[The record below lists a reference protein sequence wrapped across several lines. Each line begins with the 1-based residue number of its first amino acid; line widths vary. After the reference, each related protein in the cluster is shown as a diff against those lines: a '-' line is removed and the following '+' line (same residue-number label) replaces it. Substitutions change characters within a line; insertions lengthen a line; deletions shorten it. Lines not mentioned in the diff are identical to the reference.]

1 MSRNQDSLRKVLT
14 YFMQLRTIADTSLG
28 CRISCGLRS
37 DERSLRERQIIVCP
51 SFQRRYF
58 GAFCSISLFVS
69 CNMFYQRNLS
79 QIQRCQRTA
88 SMLLLRALFSALG
101 GCKSSEWLFIQNLF
115 SVIHKSI
122 LVLIM
127 QKFSID
133 TSVFTAELFASGSR
147 DGSVALWDLRT
158 STSNSTNESS
168 FRLSNWCADIVYL
181 SSYAY
186 MFQFG
191 CFFRLLEAADI
202 IIPCLLQYII

>member
-1 MSRNQDSLRKVLT
+1 VPILSTQVLRCFLLDFVVCQLQYVLPEN
-14 YFMQLRTIADTSLG
+14 FIADSTLSKNS
-28 CRISCGLRS
+28 IYASTGL
-37 DERSLRERQIIVCP
+37 
-51 SFQRRYF
+51 
-58 GAFCSISLFVS
+58 
-69 CNMFYQRNLS
+69 
-79 QIQRCQRTA
+79 IQC
-88 SMLLLRALFSALG
+88 
-101 GCKSSEWLFIQNLF
+101 CKSSEWLFIQNLF
-115 SVIHKSI
+115 SVIHKSM

-168 FRLSNWCADIVYL
+168 FRLSNWCADIVHL

-191 CFFRLLEAADI
+191 CFFTLLEAADI

>member
-14 YFMQLRTIADTSLG
+14 YFMELWTIADTSLG

-69 CNMFYQRNLS
+69 CNMFYQRILS

-88 SMLLLRALFSALG
+88 SMLLRALFSALG
-101 GCKSSEWLFIQNLF
+101 GCKSSEWVFIQNLF
-115 SVIHKSI
+115 SVIHK
-122 LVLIM
+122 
-127 QKFSID
+127 
-133 TSVFTAELFASGSR
+133 
-147 DGSVALWDLRT
+147 
-158 STSNSTNESS
+158 SNSTNESS
-168 FRLSNWCADIVYL
+168 FRLSNWCADIVHL

-191 CFFRLLEAADI
+191 CFFTLLEAADI